1 MVYTYNSATCFLLCA
16 RKNPWGL
23 LRTLSPPGF
32 SVWTPAIQ
40 CSPLS
45 LNLIISCYEITNL
58 IYVGVTQIG
67 LDLLISPRGSPLI
80 VRGVVKSIVDRI
92 GQVERARNVLVRWNL
107 KVNIDTILCRKPK
120 SQMKSCR
127 PTDWS
132 RPNDFTQKVI
142 VNLQKGRGKYCGQD
156 WSSGTT

>member
-16 RKNPWGL
+16 SKNPWGL

-32 SVWTPAIQ
+32 SVWTSAIQ
-40 CSPLS
+40 CSPLT
-45 LNLIISCYEITNL
+45 LNLTISCYEITNL

-107 KVNIDTILCRKPK
+107 KVNIDTIFFRKSK
-120 SQMKSCR
+120 SQMTSCR

-132 RPNDFTQKVI
+132 RPSDFTQKVI
-142 VNLQKGRGKYCGQD
+142 VNLQKGRGKYCGSD
-156 WSSGTT
+156 